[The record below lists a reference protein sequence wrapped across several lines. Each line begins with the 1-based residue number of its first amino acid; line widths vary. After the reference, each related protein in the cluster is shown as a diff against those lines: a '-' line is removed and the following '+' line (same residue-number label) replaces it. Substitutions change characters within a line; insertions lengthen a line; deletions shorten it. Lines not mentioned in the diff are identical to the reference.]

1 MIKALK
7 LMKPLLVSSV
17 LFLSVVAAF
26 AQSQSTDVAGQTASR
41 DSSLQLREDNIPQI
55 VAAMTPEEKCML
67 IIGGR
72 AASFNGIGFTNTGVP
87 GAAGV
92 INGIPRLGIPTIV
105 LADGPAG
112 LRISPVREGDSRT
125 FYCTGYPIATML
137 SSTWNLELVQEAGRN
152 LGNEVL
158 EYGVD
163 ILLAPGANIHRNPL
177 CGRNFEYYSE
187 DPLLSG
193 KMAAAM
199 INGIE
204 ENGVGT
210 SLKHFA
216 VNNQEFNRLSNDAIV
231 SERALREIYL
241 RNFEIAVRES
251 QPWTVMTSYNFI
263 NGEHAAES
271 KRLLTDILRD
281 EWGFEGAVMTDW
293 NGGYDDPAIIRAGN
307 EMIQPGRDERYVRLL
322 NAVKDG
328 SLSMAV
334 VDRTVTRILELVIRT
349 PKFKG
354 YAPSENPDL
363 KAHAQVC
370 KKVADEGVVLLKNDL
385 EALPMSKD
393 NKIALFGVTSY
404 DFIAGGT
411 GSGNVNRSYVVD
423 LMRGLS
429 NVGFRLEPEL
439 DAFYKEYMR
448 AEALRCERINGDN
461 KWYIDRER
469 AIEVIPDDLIGKSA
483 SNSDVA
489 VITIGRVFGEGKDR
503 DYYHSYL
510 LSDREKELISKVSE
524 AFHAAGKKVTV
535 ILNTG
540 GFVEMTSWQDKVDA
554 VVLCW
559 QPGQEGGNTVASVLS
574 GEVNPSGHLPA
585 TISTDYALEPT
596 AMNFPQVYADKPF
609 NYSYY
614 RQLTDRKL
622 PVHTVRNIDYTMYEE
637 GIYVGY
643 RYFNTFAPKAVA
655 YPFGFGLSYT
665 SFDFKD
671 MHVER
676 TDDGWNVFVT
686 VTNTGKVSGK
696 DVVQLYV
703 KAPKGKLDKP
713 ERELKGFAKTPEI
726 APGKSC
732 TVTVHVPEAS
742 LASYDELSSNW
753 IVDAG
758 KYVFMASQD
767 ASDCSLKKTVRVE
780 GSVSPVEGDG
790 LKVISYNIRVGKGK
804 DGSNSWEHRR
814 HASITMLK
822 EQMPDIFGLQEALDF
837 QVSYLQE
844 NLPGYKNVGVGRD
857 DGVAKGERMSIFYNT
872 NTVELFDW
880 GTFWLSETP
889 EIPSKGW
896 DAAYPRCA
904 TWAKMKMKD
913 SGKEFFYVNTHLD
926 HQGAE
931 SQQKGLDLIVRRVA
945 AMNPAGLPMV
955 LTGDF
960 NVEPDNP
967 VLDELDTRMLSA
979 QKSALEHDVKAT
991 FNGWGSRAI
1000 VIDYIYFSGFSHCPE
1015 YKVLDGTYDSVPYI
1029 SDHYP
1034 VMSRLKFL

>member
-1 MIKALK
+1 
-7 LMKPLLVSSV
+7 MKSHKIILVSV
-17 LFLSVVAAF
+17 LLACQVTSALADE
-26 AQSQSTDVAGQTASR
+26 AP
-41 DSSLQLREDNIPQI
+41 QLREDNIPEV
-55 VAAMTPEEKCML
+55 VAAMTPEEKCTL

-92 INGIPRLGIPTIV
+92 INGIPRLGIPTVV

-112 LRISPVREGDSRT
+112 LRISPTREGDSRT

-137 SSTWNLELVQEAGRN
+137 SSTWNLELVEEAGRN
-152 LGNEVL
+152 MGNEVL

-216 VNNQEFNRLSNDAIV
+216 VNNQELNRLSNNAIV

-241 RNFEIAVRES
+241 KNFEIAVRES

-293 NGGYDDPAIIRAGN
+293 NGGYDDAAIVRAGN
-307 EMIQPGRDERYVRLL
+307 EMIQPGRDERYVNLL
-322 NAVKDG
+322 NAIHDG
-328 SLSMAV
+328 SLRMDD
-334 VDRTVTRILELVIRT
+334 VDRAVTRILELVVRT

-354 YAPSENPDL
+354 YKPSESPDL
-363 KAHAQVC
+363 KAHAKVC
-370 KKVADEGVVLLKNDL
+370 KKVADEGVVLLKNNSA
-385 EALPMSKD
+385 ALPMSKD
-393 NKIALFGVTSY
+393 NEIALFGVTSY

-411 GSGNVNRSYVVD
+411 GSGNVNRPYVVD
-423 LMRGLS
+423 LMSGLS

-439 DAFYKEYMR
+439 DAFYKDYMK
-448 AEALRCERINGDN
+448 AEALRCARINGDN
-461 KWYIDRER
+461 KWFIDRER
-469 AIEVIPDDLIGKSA
+469 AIEVIPDDLIVKA
-483 SNSDVA
+483 AANADDA

-524 AFHAAGKKVTV
+524 SFHKAGKKVTV
-535 ILNTG
+535 ILNVG
-540 GFVEMTSWQDKVDA
+540 GLVEMTSWQDKVDA
-554 VVLCW
+554 IVLCW

-574 GEVNPSGHLPA
+574 GDVNPSGHLPA
-585 TISTDYALEPT
+585 TISTEYALEPT
-596 AMNFPQVYADKPF
+596 AKNFPQVYADKPF

-614 RQLTDRKL
+614 RQLLDRKL
-622 PVHTVRNIDYTMYEE
+622 PLHTVRNIDYTEYEE

-665 SFDFKD
+665 TFDFND
-671 MHVER
+671 MKVESAEG
-676 TDDGWNVFVT
+676 GWNVSVV

-703 KAPKGKLDKP
+703 RAPKGKLDKP

-726 APGKSC
+726 APGESC
-732 TVTVHVPEAS
+732 EVTIHVPAGS
-742 LASYDELSSNW
+742 LASYDEQTGSW
-753 IVDAG
+753 VIEPG
-758 KYVFMASQD
+758 KYVFMASKD
-767 ASDCSLKKTVRVE
+767 ASDCTLKKSVNVA
-780 GSVSPVEGDG
+780 GS
-790 LKVISYNIRVGKGK
+790 
-804 DGSNSWEHRR
+804 
-814 HASITMLK
+814 
-822 EQMPDIFGLQEALDF
+822 
-837 QVSYLQE
+837 
-844 NLPGYKNVGVGRD
+844 
-857 DGVAKGERMSIFYNT
+857 
-872 NTVELFDW
+872 
-880 GTFWLSETP
+880 
-889 EIPSKGW
+889 
-896 DAAYPRCA
+896 
-904 TWAKMKMKD
+904 
-913 SGKEFFYVNTHLD
+913 
-926 HQGAE
+926 GA
-931 SQQKGLDLIVRRVA
+931 
-945 AMNPAGLPMV
+945 V
-955 LTGDF
+955 L
-960 NVEPDNP
+960 
-967 VLDELDTRMLSA
+967 
-979 QKSALEHDVKAT
+979 
-991 FNGWGSRAI
+991 
-1000 VIDYIYFSGFSHCPE
+1000 
-1015 YKVLDGTYDSVPYI
+1015 
-1029 SDHYP
+1029 
-1034 VMSRLKFL
+1034 